1 MLADSSYVGQ
11 PFAQTVK
18 QTLGEATAV
27 QIAKRSEL
35 HKFAVIPKRWCRF
48 TFNVSLLHFQLALN
62 GLPQILSFIER
73 YLKRWYRCEQG
84 AIKALLS
91 F

>member
-1 MLADSSYVGQ
+1 MGAL
-11 PFAQTVK
+11 F
-18 QTLGEATAV
+18 LGV
-27 QIAKRSEL
+27 NRGKRSIVL
-35 HKFAVIPKRWCRF
+35 DLKTPCRF

-62 GLPQILSFIER
+62 GLPQTLLFIGR

-84 AIKALLS
+84 GIKAPVI

>member
-1 MLADSSYVGQ
+1 MYKTLLAELVALS
-11 PFAQTVK
+11 AQGAVPDAE
-18 QTLGEATAV
+18 LRARLEA
-27 QIAKRSEL
+27 L
-35 HKFAVIPKRWCRF
+35 CRF

-62 GLPQILSFIER
+62 GLPQTLLFIGR

-84 AIKALLS
+84 GIKAPVI